1 MFEEEN
7 NRNFIF
13 YFVATADG
21 AAADLRLG
29 FGVVPS
35 RKPFLN
41 LLNTFFKCLI
51 RPVPV
56 VLLLFAFTLQL

>member
-1 MFEEEN
+1 M
-7 NRNFIF
+7 
-13 YFVATADG
+13 ATADG